1 MHLRRSFALTT
12 GAVLLA
18 GSLSACGFDYATDL
32 PYTPAEGTLNK
43 SADVDVLS
51 TVVAAEQD
59 DSGTL
64 ITTFVNPTTED
75 RTVTGVTGDQAQPQ
89 GFSEIEVPADGA
101 VNLADSEGV
110 VLTGDFAQGD
120 MLDLQFS
127 FDNDQT
133 VEMRVPVVRACNEWA
148 GLDVS
153 GQQDGGTDADQGDDH
168 ADEGAAG
175 DENADDHGG
184 EVDPYSCEY
193 PEDQSAH

>member
-18 GSLSACGFDYATDL
+18 GSGLSACGFDYATDR
-32 PYTPAEGTLNK
+32 PYIPGEGTISK

-51 TVVAAEQD
+51 AVVVAEQD

-64 ITTFVNPTTED
+64 ITTFVNPTTEE
-75 RTVTGVTGDQAQPQ
+75 RAVTGVSGDQVEPQ
-89 GFSEIEVPADGA
+89 DFSAIDVPADGA

-120 MLDLQFS
+120 MLDLEFE
-127 FDNDQT
+127 FDNDQG
-133 VEMRVPVVRACNEWA
+133 VEMRVPVVRACEEWA
-148 GLDVS
+148 GLDAS
-153 GQQDGGTDADQGDDH
+153 GQQAGDTGAEQGEDH
-168 ADEGAAG
+168 AEDGE
-175 DENADDHGG
+175 DHGG
-184 EVDPYSCEY
+184 EVDPYSCDH